1 MTEYKI
7 LGQSANDG
15 NEENLYSVP
24 ATKSAVVRAINVTNT
39 SSTSDTFDIAINDSA
54 IVPVATPT
62 YVAVAYN
69 NQTAASSTDGIT
81 WTQRT
86 LPGSFSWYSVTYGD
100 GTFVA
105 MARSS
110 PEATA
115 ASTDGITWT
124 QGTLPVF
131 AYWQSVTY
139 GDGTFVA
146 VAMNSTAAATSTDG
160 STWIQRT

>member
-7 LGQSANDG
+7 LGQSDNDG

-62 YVAVAYN
+62 FVAVARSS
-69 NQTAASSTDGIT
+69 QVAATSTDGIT

-86 LPGSFSWYSVTYGD
+86 LPTS
-100 GTFVA
+100 A
-105 MARSS
+105 N
-110 PEATA
+110 
-115 ASTDGITWT
+115 
-124 QGTLPVF
+124 
-131 AYWQSVTY
+131 WQSVTY
-139 GDGTFVA
+139 GDPDIPDPI
-146 VAMNSTAAATSTDG
+146 TSTDYLFKSHDILG
-160 STWIQRT
+160 NETITIKGGYTMEENNTLRIKSTNGTSTFHAFGGEI